1 MITVY
6 TPTYNRGYIISNLYN
21 SLLRQSNQNF
31 EWSII
36 DDGSKDETCQLVS
49 KWIKDDNIKIR
60 YEYQENKGKM
70 EALNLAHDLISSELN
85 VCVDSDDYLVD
96 DAIETIYNEW
106 YKVKD
111 NKKVAGIV
119 GLDVFKNGEVVGT
132 RFPKDLVY
140 SKFSH
145 FFDKITKGDK
155 KFIYRTEVVKQYP
168 KYPSFPNEKFP
179 APGYLYR
186 LIDQDY
192 DLFLINKVL
201 CVVEYLD
208 DGLSKNKYLQF
219 KNNPNSFMF
228 YRLELIRLS
237 DSFFDK
243 YKSAIHYVSSCLFA
257 KKSFFNNKYF
267 LLVSLA
273 LLPGLILNL
282 YFRFTNK
289 KNKI

>member
-6 TPTYNRGYIISNLYN
+6 TATFNRGYIISNLYN

-31 EWSII
+31 EWLII
-36 DDGSKDETCQLVS
+36 DDGSQDDTYQLVL
-49 KWIKDDNIKIR
+49 KWIKDGKIKIR
-60 YEYQENKGKM
+60 YEFQNNKGKM
-70 EALNLAHDLISSELN
+70 EALNFAHDLISSELN

-96 DAIETIYNEW
+96 DAIEIILSEW
-106 YKVKD
+106 EKVKG
-111 NKKVAGIV
+111 NKKIAGLV
-119 GLDVFKNGEVVGT
+119 GLDVFKTGEVVGT
-132 RFPKDLVY
+132 KFPEDLKY

-145 FFDKITKGDK
+145 FFGKITKGDK
-155 KFIYRTEVVKQYP
+155 KFVYRTDVVKKYP

-192 DLFLINKVL
+192 DLYLMNKVL
-201 CVVEYLD
+201 CVVEYLE
-208 DGLSKNKYLQF
+208 DGISKNKYLQF
-219 KNNPNSFMF
+219 RKYPNSFMF

-237 DSFFDK
+237 DSFLDK
-243 YKSAIHYVSSCLFA
+243 YKSAVHYVSSCLFA
-257 KKSFFNNKYF
+257 QKSFFNNKYF
-267 LLVSLA
+267 YLIILA

-282 YFRFTNK
+282 YLRFTSK

>member
-1 MITVY
+1 MK
-6 TPTYNRGYIISNLYN
+6 
-21 SLLRQSNQNF
+21 NF
-31 EWSII
+31 
-36 DDGSKDETCQLVS
+36 L
-49 KWIKDDNIKIR
+49 
-60 YEYQENKGKM
+60 
-70 EALNLAHDLISSELN
+70 H
-85 VCVDSDDYLVD
+85 
-96 DAIETIYNEW
+96 
-106 YKVKD
+106 
-111 NKKVAGIV
+111 
-119 GLDVFKNGEVVGT
+119 LD
-132 RFPKDLVY
+132 
-140 SKFSH
+140 
-145 FFDKITKGDK
+145 I
-155 KFIYRTEVVKQYP
+155 
-168 KYPSFPNEKFP
+168 
-179 APGYLYR
+179 LYR

-273 LLPGLILNL
+273 LLPGLN
-282 YFRFTNK
+282 T
-289 KNKI
+289 